1 MSRVRP
7 FASAALAIGIAV
19 LVATI
24 LGVIPPAQV
33 AVAEG
38 NDGGGCDGD
47 TCPPDTLTPIH
58 DQGPTGVEITVVNLL
73 LRWLVL

>member
-1 MSRVRP
+1 
-7 FASAALAIGIAV
+7 
-19 LVATI
+19 